1 MLDNQGRLGLRE
13 AKKREVR
20 RTIVTAAL
28 ALFEERGFEGT
39 TMEEIAAAANV
50 SRPTVFNYFSQKEAI
65 LPIAWNQLALDQLGT
80 QLEAGVPGDADRP
93 LELLR
98 RFLVGLGD
106 AFAGHPETAR
116 AFFVHHVQAGSLR
129 RRAHGLRG
137 RDREQAA
144 ESSDAP
150 ESPAPPEATGEGQ
163 ELKARIDHH
172 LMTLL
177 ARAQHLGQ
185 VRSDYDPA
193 ELLGLL
199 IPGLW
204 ASTIGP
210 WLWGRRGDQ
219 PLAVVIA
226 RHLDFFLHGLC
237 GEAPGAATEGLSG
250 LA

>member
-1 MLDNQGRLGLRE
+1 MDNRGRLGLRE

-20 RTIVTAAL
+20 RTIVTAAV

-65 LPIAWNQLALDQLGT
+65 LPIAWNQLALDRLGP
-80 QLEAGVPGDADRP
+80 QLEAGVAGDADRP

-106 AFAGHPETAR
+106 AFAEHPETAR

-137 RDREQAA
+137 RERDRPIDPPD
-144 ESSDAP
+144 SPDAP
-150 ESPAPPEATGEGQ
+150 EAADSPEPPGEGR
-163 ELKARIDHH
+163 ELKMRIDRY
-172 LMTLL
+172 LTTLL
-177 ARAQHLGQ
+177 AQAQQRGH
-185 VRSDYDPA
+185 VRRDYDPT

-199 IPGLW
+199 LPGLF

-219 PLAVVIA
+219 ALAVVIA

-237 GEAPGAATEGLSG
+237 GEPLEGPTQ
-250 LA
+250 AI

>member
-1 MLDNQGRLGLRE
+1 MDNPGRLGLRE

-65 LPIAWNQLALDQLGT
+65 LPIAWNQVALDRLGPQLD
-80 QLEAGVPGDADRP
+80 AGVPGDTDRP
-93 LELLR
+93 LDLLR
-98 RFLVGLGD
+98 RFLVRFGD
-106 AFAGHPETAR
+106 AFAEHPETAR
-116 AFFVHHVQAGSLR
+116 AFFVHHIQAGSLR

-137 RDREQAA
+137 RDRDRPID
-144 ESSDAP
+144 SSD
-150 ESPAPPEATGEGQ
+150 SPDSLDPSGSTGEGQ
-163 ELKARIDHH
+163 ELKVRIDDY
-172 LMTLL
+172 LTTLL
-177 ARAQHLGQ
+177 VQAQRLGQ
-185 VRSDYDPA
+185 VRLDYDPP

-199 IPGLW
+199 IPGLF

-219 PLAVVIA
+219 PLAVVIT

-237 GEAPGAATEGLSG
+237 GEPSEST
-250 LA
+250 